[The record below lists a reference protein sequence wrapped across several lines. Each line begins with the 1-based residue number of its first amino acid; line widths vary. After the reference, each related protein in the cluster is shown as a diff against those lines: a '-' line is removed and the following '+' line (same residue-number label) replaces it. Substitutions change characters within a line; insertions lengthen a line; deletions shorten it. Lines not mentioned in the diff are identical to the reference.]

1 MRGNPEE
8 TRRYRRRR
16 EPSPE
21 QGGAEAAAASQRRPA
36 RRLWEDPHV
45 LRWAPHPAALPLDRM
60 RGVGPYTCPRTCP
73 LQHSAP
79 LAAANRLQGM

>member
-8 TRRYRRRR
+8 ARRYRRRR

-36 RRLWEDPHV
+36 RRLWEGPHV

-60 RGVGPYTCPRTCP
+60 RGRTP
-73 LQHSAP
+73 VPGRAP
-79 LAAANRLQGM
+79 CLAAANRLQGM